1 MNLLA
6 YRERI
11 HTECSLIDSP
21 ILNVRAI
28 KIDANK
34 QSLKQKCG
42 CRHLKSCDYFK
53 RKKGNFYFIEISD
66 FHAQLNNL
74 KSVLSNKEAS
84 KIIKNEIR
92 LKLSE
97 TLILHNKLK
106 EKFDLGHN
114 QNLKNRALLTVCKS
128 SISDIVGFDYLS
140 RELSKHYCPEH
151 FKEIKVVS
159 YIDLEKLS
167 TIQK

>member
-1 MNLLA
+1 MSLLK
-6 YRERI
+6 YKERI

-21 ILNVRAI
+21 ILNVRAL

-34 QSLKQKCG
+34 KSLKQKCG

-53 RKKGNFYFIEISD
+53 RKKANFYFIEISD
-66 FHAQLNNL
+66 FHAQLDNL
-74 KSVLSNKEAS
+74 KKVLSDKEAS

-97 TLILHNKLK
+97 TLLLHNKLK
-106 EKFDLGHN
+106 EKFDLTN
-114 QNLKNRALLTVCKS
+114 NEDLKNKALLTVCKS
-128 SISDIVGFDYLS
+128 SISDIVGFAHLS

-151 FKEIKVVS
+151 FSEIKIVP
-159 YIDLEKLS
+159 YTTLEKLS
-167 TIQK
+167 SIKK

>member
-1 MNLLA
+1 MSLLK

-11 HTECSLIDSP
+11 HTECSLIGSP
-21 ILNVRAI
+21 ILNVKAI
-28 KIDANK
+28 KIDANRK
-34 QSLKQKCG
+34 SLKQKCG
-42 CRHLKSCDYFK
+42 CKHLKSCDYFK

-66 FHAQLNNL
+66 FHAQLDNL
-74 KSVLSNKEAS
+74 KRILSDKEAS

-97 TLILHNKLK
+97 TLILHTKLK
-106 EKFDLGHN
+106 EKFDLRQN

-128 SISDIVGFDYLS
+128 SISDIVGFAHLS

-151 FKEIKVVS
+151 FKEIKIIS
-159 YIDLEKLS
+159 YTSLEKLS
-167 TIQK
+167 TIPK

>member
-1 MNLLA
+1 MNLLK

-11 HTECSLIDSP
+11 HTECNLIGNP

-28 KIDANK
+28 KIDANIK
-34 QSLKQKCG
+34 SLKQKCG
-42 CRHLKSCDYFK
+42 CKHLKSCDYFK
-53 RKKGNFYFIEISD
+53 RKKENFYFIEISD

-97 TLILHNKLK
+97 TLVLHNKLK
-106 EKFDLGHN
+106 EKFDLTRN
-114 QNLKNRALLTVCKS
+114 QDLKNRALLTVCKT
-128 SISDIVGFDYLS
+128 SISDIVGFAHLS

-151 FKEIKVVS
+151 FKEIKVVP
-159 YIDLEKLS
+159 YTALEKLS

>member
-1 MNLLA
+1 MSLLK

-11 HTECSLIDSP
+11 HTECNLIGSP

-28 KIDANK
+28 KIDANRK
-34 QSLKQKCG
+34 SLKQKCG

-66 FHAQLNNL
+66 FHAQLDNL
-74 KSVLSNKEAS
+74 KQVLSDKEAS

-97 TLILHNKLK
+97 TLVLHNKLK
-106 EKFDLGHN
+106 EKFDLTHN

-128 SISDIVGFDYLS
+128 SLSDIVGFAHLS
-140 RELSKHYCPEH
+140 RELSKHYCPEN
-151 FKEIKVVS
+151 FKEIKVIP
-159 YIDLEKLS
+159 YTALEQLS
-167 TIQK
+167 VV

>member
-1 MNLLA
+1 MSLLK
-6 YRERI
+6 YREQI
-11 HTECSLIDSP
+11 HTECSLVGSP
-21 ILNVRAI
+21 ILRVRAI

-34 QSLKQKCG
+34 KSLKQRCG

-53 RKKGNFYFIEISD
+53 RKKGKFYFIEISD
-66 FHAQLNNL
+66 FHAQLENL
-74 KSVLSNKEAS
+74 KQVLSDKEAS

-106 EKFDLGHN
+106 EKFDLSNN
-114 QNLKNRALLTVCKS
+114 QKLKNRALLTVCKNHP
-128 SISDIVGFDYLS
+128 SDIVAFAHLS

-151 FKEIKVVS
+151 FSEIKIIP
-159 YIDLEKLS
+159 YMELEKLS
-167 TIQK
+167 SIQR